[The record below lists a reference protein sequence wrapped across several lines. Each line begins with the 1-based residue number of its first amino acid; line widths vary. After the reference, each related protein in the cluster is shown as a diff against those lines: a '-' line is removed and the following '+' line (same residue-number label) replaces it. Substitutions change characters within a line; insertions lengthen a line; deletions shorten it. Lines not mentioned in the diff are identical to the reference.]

1 MAAQRFWRPNAC
13 HHQAAE
19 VFSHGC
25 YPLVAALVMALLAV
39 IYAVPPV
46 PWVACM
52 MSKCKDN
59 YSIFIWSIHKRKRKV
74 LEEHS
79 PSFFRC

>member
-1 MAAQRFWRPNAC
+1 
-13 HHQAAE
+13 
-19 VFSHGC
+19 
-25 YPLVAALVMALLAV
+25 MALLAV

-52 MSKCKDN
+52 MSKCKYN

-79 PSFFRC
+79 PSFFPMLMSLLDGTRGRVQWHLQRQ

>member
-1 MAAQRFWRPNAC
+1 
-13 HHQAAE
+13 
-19 VFSHGC
+19 
-25 YPLVAALVMALLAV
+25 
-39 IYAVPPV
+39 
-46 PWVACM
+46 VACM